1 MKNDDDLQKVREA
14 INDIDD
20 RILALLNR
28 RAELAVRIGKIKSS
42 RKAPFHAPQRER
54 EIYDRLSSLSTGP
67 FPSEG
72 IKAVFR
78 EIISASLSLEEPL
91 KVAYLGPP
99 GTFTYIAGLRHFGFS
114 ALHLPYKNI
123 PDVFEE
129 VERGRADYGVVPI
142 EHSIEGVLT
151 HTLDIFAE
159 SKLKICAEILQEL
172 SLDLMSRTGEM
183 GQVKKIYSNP
193 DTLAMCRDWLQA
205 NLAGVPIVDAESS
218 ARAVEAAAA
227 DPTGAAI
234 AGYEAGKLYDL
245 KTIEK
250 RIENSPIPFTRF
262 LVIGTAEMAPT
273 GNDKTSIMMTL
284 TDDVGTL
291 HQSLQAFIEHR
302 VNLTRIESR
311 PLKGRAG
318 EYFFFVDIEG
328 HYSDEPVKKAIVSL
342 EQRCLFVKMLGSY
355 SRRF

>member
-1 MKNDDDLQKVREA
+1 MKNSDALLKVREA
-14 INDIDD
+14 INNIDD
-20 RILALLNR
+20 QILDLLNR

-54 EIYDRLSSLSTGP
+54 EIYDRLSSLNTGP
-67 FPSEG
+67 FPVDG
-72 IKAVFR
+72 VKAVFR

-99 GTFTYIAGLRHFGFS
+99 GTFTYIAGLSHFGFS

-159 SKLKICAEILQEL
+159 SRLKICAEILQEL
-172 SLDLMSRTGEM
+172 SLDLMSRTGDI
-183 GQVKKIYSNP
+183 GRVKKIYSNP
-193 DTLAMCRDWLQA
+193 ETLAICRDWLQA
-205 NLAGVPIVDAESS
+205 NLPGVPIVDVESS
-218 ARAVEAAAA
+218 ARAVEATST
-227 DPTGAAI
+227 DPKGAAI
-234 AGYEAGKLYDL
+234 AGYEAGILYDL
-245 KTIEK
+245 KSIEK
-250 RIENSPIPFTRF
+250 RIENSPSPFTRF

-291 HQSLQAFIEHR
+291 QQSLQAFVDHR
-302 VNLTRIESR
+302 VNITRIESR
-311 PLKGRAG
+311 PLKGRSG

-328 HYSDEPVKKAIVSL
+328 HYSDETVKKAMVAL
-342 EQRCLFVKMLGSY
+342 EKKCQFVKMLGSY